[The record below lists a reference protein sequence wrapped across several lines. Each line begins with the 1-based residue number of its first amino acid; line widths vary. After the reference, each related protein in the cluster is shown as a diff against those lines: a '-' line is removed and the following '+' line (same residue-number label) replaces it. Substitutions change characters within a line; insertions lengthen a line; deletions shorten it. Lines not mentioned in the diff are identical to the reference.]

1 MTWTMGEMPERF
13 PHSLRLLGWDGLGL
27 VYRSPAAVKLYR
39 TRQAAGERWVGSGNQ
54 LRYAVEDVRV
64 AVVRQLLMD
73 ALQMPRALPR
83 VLDDAIRNADWG
95 SRIRLRLGVVTVEV
109 WFHYGIMGELAS

>member
-83 VLDDAIRNADWG
+83 VLDDAIRHAEWK
-95 SRIRLRLGVVTVEV
+95 STVVLRLGGV
-109 WFHYGIMGELAS
+109 WVSLWVPLPVWRELAS